1 MGKTSKVHPKD
12 KKFDDIKIVQINSNS
27 NSNVVLQNRV
37 CNVVQVVVF
46 VVALASVT
54 NILFLAHN
62 TKSGK
67 FARSFFW
74 APCVI
79 KNVTNHPFIQF
90 LYYD

>member
-62 TKSGK
+62 TKSGE

-74 APCVI
+74 AACV
-79 KNVTNHPFIQF
+79 KM
-90 LYYD
+90 